1 LSTLWR
7 TFFDDPQTKLLSWL
21 IEREQRQMREVI
33 RRKYRSGLDPQV
45 YWIAGSIHEHT
56 GLSDDPVERRVQ
68 RLSLSQIGVFL
79 AQRIWARR
87 LWIVTPAVFI
97 LSLVLGYSLLNVAA
111 VSTSARLAP
120 VLCAVIVW
128 TGLMLSFGATFFQ
141 SLVAQWCLPRTP
153 VRQDEINS
161 VRAVMARCVVR
172 ELDFGTPPDL
182 RDRLRV
188 AVTDS
193 EGQAVAG
200 QVLATDL
207 EYSAVRAEW
216 FNSRTALFNLGLA
229 FMSPA
234 LVTLS
239 PWLAMLGYYATRLP
253 DIASV
258 LAAFKGDREQHD
270 RLPRHLLTLVV
281 IPFMLGTLLTG
292 VALSYL
298 DGRFVPGAVIVQW
311 LFVVLMWLLAL
322 RQVLRLPAPLALRAL
337 QLDQAVRETG
347 TELLIDKAGREHFV
361 QLEMARVEQV
371 DNATRD
377 TSPFIPIG
385 HSLGLFAQR
394 RDPLAPGEKGL
405 SVGLSV
411 NDLSTHLMVIGA
423 SGTRK
428 TTGVISPVATGWLAG
443 NMGGMLVL
451 DGKGALPLQFAPH
464 PAVRL
469 ISPRHGPFNPI
480 AGMSPDAVADV
491 LADVFGA
498 DEDRDPIWADSA
510 RLMLRMAA
518 IVLRA
523 HPTAAFTIPG
533 ILRFCT
539 MATDDRAVLLEA
551 VYGRADGRVRAAVS
565 YWAVELPAM
574 PEKTAGSIVNMVRTW
589 LGNICL
595 HEQLGSWCDTP
606 EAGWL
611 VEDVLTGAKAGLLL
625 PESEYGAGGVAI
637 SALCMRRL
645 YDAVKRRGD
654 DWRATGGQTPV
665 LLVADEVQN
674 LLTRADLETAPVARS
689 LGLYLL
695 FATQNLD
702 GLYKRLDRDGA
713 LQLAGN
719 FASLIALPPRTAD
732 SNEYVSVR
740 AGRIWK
746 ATTQNYHGLPDA
758 AADLGLYANSGT
770 DRTLREA
777 DLHRQRYAATPR
789 LSYAVGLW
797 HREWTTRS
805 AALGQHLYDLIQPGE
820 TYPFASKPM
829 LALEPTPI
837 VSPDEIDTLLA
848 RPGTAIAIINRGNVV
863 RRDVIRLGEA
873 A

>member
-1 LSTLWR
+1 
-7 TFFDDPQTKLLSWL
+7 
-21 IEREQRQMREVI
+21 MREVI
-33 RRKYRSGLDPQV
+33 RRKYKNSLDPQV
-45 YWIAGSIHEHT
+45 YWITGSIHEHT
-56 GLSDDPVERRVQ
+56 GLSGDPVERRVQ

-79 AQRIWARR
+79 AQRMWARR
-87 LWIVTPAVFI
+87 SWIVTPAVFM
-97 LSLVLGYSLLNVAA
+97 LSLVLAYYLLNVSA
-111 VSTSARLAP
+111 VSTNAHLSP
-120 VLCAVIVW
+120 VLCTVIVW
-128 TGLMLSFGATFFQ
+128 IGLMLSFGATLFQ
-141 SLVAQWCLPRTP
+141 SVVAQWCLPRTP
-153 VRQDEINS
+153 VRQDEIDS
-161 VRAVMARCVVR
+161 VRGVMARCVVR
-172 ELDFGTPPDL
+172 AVDADTPPDL
-182 RDRLRV
+182 RDRLRIT
-188 AVTDS
+188 VTDAG
-193 EGQAVAG
+193 GQAVAG

-216 FNSRTALFNLGLA
+216 FNSRAALFSLGLA

-234 LVTLS
+234 VVMIS
-239 PWLAMLGYYATRLP
+239 VWLA
-253 DIASV
+253 V
-258 LAAFKGDREQHD
+258 LAWCAMH
-270 RLPRHLLTLVV
+270 LPTIVS
-281 IPFMLGTLLTG
+281 LLTG
-292 VALSYL
+292 REGRREMPWHISKLAIVLLLLAPLLPGFPGSRLNDSLSVGEQAVQWSFVAL
-298 DGRFVPGAVIVQW
+298 
-311 LFVVLMWLLAL
+311 MWFFAL
-322 RQVLRLPAPLALRAL
+322 RHVLRMPEPMAFRAL

-361 QLEMARVEQV
+361 QLEMARIEQIE
-371 DNATRD
+371 NATND
-377 TSPFIPIG
+377 TSPFIRIG
-385 HSLGLFAQR
+385 YSLGLLAQR

-405 SVGLSV
+405 PVGLSL

-428 TTGVISPVATGWLAG
+428 TTSVIRPVSTEWLAG
-443 NMGGMLVL
+443 DMGGMLVL
-451 DGKGALPLQFAPH
+451 DGKGTLPLQFAELPGFQ
-464 PAVRL
+464 L
-469 ISPRHGPFNPI
+469 ISPGHGAFNAI

-498 DEDRDPIWADSA
+498 DDDRDPTWADSA

-518 IVLRA
+518 IVLHA
-523 HPTAAFTIPG
+523 HPTASFTIPE

-539 MATDDRAVLLEA
+539 MDAYDRAALLEV
-551 VYGRADGRVRAAVS
+551 VYEKADGRMRAAVG

-574 PEKTAGSIVNMVRTW
+574 PEKTSGSIVNMVRTW

-595 HEQLGSWCDTP
+595 HERLGPWCDTQ
-606 EAGWL
+606 ESGWL
-611 VEDVLTGAKAGLLL
+611 VEDLLIGAKAGLLL

-654 DWRATGGQTPV
+654 DWRAVIGQTPV

-674 LLTRADLETAPVARS
+674 LLTRADVETAPVARS

-702 GLYKRLDRDGA
+702 GLYRRLERDGA
-713 LQLAGN
+713 LQLANN

-732 SNEYVSVR
+732 SNEYVSTR

-758 AADLGLYANSGT
+758 AADLGLYDNSGT
-770 DRTLREA
+770 DRTMREA

-797 HREWTTRS
+797 HREWTPKS
-805 AALGQHLYDLIQPGE
+805 AALGQHVHDLVEPGE
-820 TYPFASKPM
+820 TWQFTSKPL

-848 RPGTAIAIINRGNVV
+848 RPGTAIAILNRGNVV
-863 RRDVIRLGEA
+863 RRDVIRLAEA